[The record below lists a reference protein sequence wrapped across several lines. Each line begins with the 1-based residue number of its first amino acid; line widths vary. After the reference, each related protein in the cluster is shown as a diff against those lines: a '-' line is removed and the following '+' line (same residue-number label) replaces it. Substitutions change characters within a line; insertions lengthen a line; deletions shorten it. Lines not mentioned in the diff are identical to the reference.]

1 MALIK
6 CPECENSFSDKALSC
21 PSCGFRAGKY
31 AGKSKS
37 LAIVLAIFLGGFGIH
52 KFYLGQSGA
61 GILYLIFFWTFVP
74 VILSIIDIILLLT
87 KSKSEFGDLQSL
99 SNRKV
104 VEERFT
110 ARFDENQGKF

>member
-31 AGKSKS
+31 AGKSKG
-37 LAIVLAIFLGGFGIH
+37 LALVLAIFLGGLGIH

-61 GILYLIFFWTFVP
+61 GILYLIFCWTFVP
-74 VILSIIDIILLLT
+74 LILSIVDIILLLT

-99 SNRKV
+99 SNRQV
-104 VEERFT
+104 MEERFT
-110 ARFDENQGKF
+110 ARFDDNQSNF